1 MKKQKQYMIKRGF
14 TLVEILVVVAIT
26 TILTGVG
33 VANYQDIREV
43 NRVVAD
49 TTLGMIAIRDVQNKA
64 LAPNPREISGFPA
77 NEQIC
82 AYGVYFVEGSDRID
96 TYYVSS
102 DPAVATCDTLSSSD
116 FDYASGTQLEQY
128 VFEGSE
134 VNLASGND
142 ISLWFE
148 TPFARGGS
156 DRLVNTGDTFD
167 VTIANTRD
175 VLKSRIIRLSP
186 SGLVRIVN

>member
-1 MKKQKQYMIKRGF
+1 MKKQKKYTFKKGF
-14 TLVEILVVVAIT
+14 TLIEILVVVAIT
-26 TILTGVG
+26 TVLTGVG

-49 TTLGMIAIRDVQNKA
+49 TTLGMIAIRDAQNNA
-64 LAPNPREISGFPA
+64 LAPNPREIPGFPA

-82 AYGVYFVEGSDRID
+82 AYGVYFVEGTNQVE

-102 DPAVATCDTLSSSD
+102 DPAVARCGDASISL
-116 FDYASGTQLEQY
+116 DYASGTPLEQY

-134 VNLASGND
+134 INLASGSE

-156 DRLVNTGDTFD
+156 DRLSNTGDTFD
-167 VTIANTRD
+167 VTIANSRD
-175 VLKSRIIRLSP
+175 LLKSRVIRLSP